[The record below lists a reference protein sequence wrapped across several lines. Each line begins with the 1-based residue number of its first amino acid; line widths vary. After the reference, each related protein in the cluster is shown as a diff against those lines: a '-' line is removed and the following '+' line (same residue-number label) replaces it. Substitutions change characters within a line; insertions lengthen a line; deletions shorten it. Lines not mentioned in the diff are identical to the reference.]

1 MVMTRVASDLISAWK
16 GIRSGRWG
24 SIVAVAALAL
34 GIGESTTASAV
45 AYRGLLRPLPFP
57 DDSQLMTLEK
67 VFEPT
72 GLASG
77 IKRAE
82 FDDWRRGLASA
93 ATLSAFTTE
102 RVTLRGGGAPEEAR
116 AAFVIGDWFQML
128 GGRPLA

>member
-1 MVMTRVASDLISAWK
+1 MLMTRVASDLISAWK

-34 GIGESTTASAV
+34 GIGASTTASAV
-45 AYRGLLRPLPFP
+45 GSGGLLRPVPVP
-57 DDSQLMTLEK
+57 DDSQLITLEK

-77 IKRAE
+77 IKLAE
-82 FDDWRRGLASA
+82 FDEWHRGLGSA

-102 RVTLRGGGAPEEAR
+102 RLTLRGGRARQAAR
-116 AAFVIGDWFQML
+116 A
-128 GGRPLA
+128 P